1 MTPTSSATP
10 SSGIPTPSPSSTF
23 DPVLDCAS
31 EPQTGSTLGAVDD
44 WPGIPGVS
52 AGGEDSSFTFVV
64 TTAGVYNFSTC
75 GSSFDTMLQVFTQ
88 DNLTSIAAND
98 DSDCGSNS
106 TTQSFVSVFLS
117 AVRFHSPASLKHF
130 HIIVAF

>member
-1 MTPTSSATP
+1 M
-10 SSGIPTPSPSSTF
+10 
-23 DPVLDCAS
+23 
-31 EPQTGSTLGAVDD
+31 
-44 WPGIPGVS
+44 S

-88 DNLTSIAAND
+88 DNLNSIAAND

-117 AVRFHSPASLKHF
+117 PVSDHSRRHGNISAYLLHF
-130 HIIVAF
+130 RAPTRLLWMDTLGKQGCSS